1 MDQSRWIPKETFS
14 GKGEIRKEGT
24 HFADCRYHLQFMQE
38 IITTATLTSSQS
50 IPGMLS
56 YSGAVTL
63 TQEQLLKPGILAGM
77 ESGAQFTLHLSD
89 GQSFK
94 VSFNKVLEINN
105 PLNGVYKIIPAPG

>member
-1 MDQSRWIPKETFS
+1 
-14 GKGEIRKEGT
+14 
-24 HFADCRYHLQFMQE
+24 MQE